1 MVTFCVN
8 LIIFQLL
15 LLWPLVSPISQQQ
28 IQTFARGAASIV
40 NKDFGELERN
50 DCANKLQVHN

>member
-1 MVTFCVN
+1 MVNFCGN
-8 LIIFQLL
+8 LIIFEL
-15 LLWPLVSPISQQQ
+15 LLWTLVSPISQQQ